1 MKLKPIFLSVFYI
14 FLFTTG
20 ASALQTY
27 DYVSI
32 KSKEYSQS
40 GDSVILELV
49 TPTQT
54 KQGSFTYVFFNHGS
68 TPNFGSTTAPVLVS
82 SLATT
87 TNTLSTY
94 KLEINGIVPGQYYY
108 ARAVRLV
115 ASSSNATIGE
125 YAVSGTES
133 IFIQPKKT
141 APVMKGVTSRSG
153 LCTLEDCELTV
164 YENSPTYYDLGTVN
178 ASVSQYFF
186 QSKDFKFDSGNTD
199 NVFSIDAGGKI
210 SVVKSG
216 SLDVDKKNEYKLVVR
231 AFDPNNSILYT
242 TRKVT
247 IKILPKE
254 NNPAGSGV
262 IYNLNNTPGGYSTST
277 YQGSNVNY
285 YDPIIPGGYNSSNSS
300 GSSNKTYQSFKNE
313 PGGYGVGNNRGAS
326 VQASYHTV
334 TPGGYGLSSG
344 SSSGVLNLTGKTR
357 EEAIREISKKILELQ
372 IEYLRVKAI
381 EDQGKSNVSY

>member
-1 MKLKPIFLSVFYI
+1 MKLKTFFLSVFYI

-20 ASALQTY
+20 VSALQTY

-54 KQGSFTYVFFNHGS
+54 KTGSFTYVFFNHGS

-82 SLATT
+82 SLSTT
-87 TNTLSTY
+87 TSTLSNY
-94 KLEINGIVPGQYYY
+94 KLEINGIVQGQYYY

-115 ASSSNATIGE
+115 ATSSTSKTGE
-125 YAVSGTES
+125 YAFSGTES

-164 YENSPTYYDLGTVN
+164 YENSPIYYDLGTVN
-178 ASVSQYFF
+178 ATVSSYFF
-186 QSKDFKFDSGNTD
+186 QSKDFKLDSGNTD
-199 NVFSIDAGGKI
+199 NIFSIDAGGKI
-210 SVVKSG
+210 LIAKSG
-216 SLDVDKKNEYKLVVR
+216 LLDADQKSEYKLVVR
-231 AFDPNNSILYT
+231 AFDPNNSNLFS

-247 IKILPKE
+247 VKVLPKE
-254 NNPAGSGV
+254 NNPSGSGV
-262 IYNLNNTPGGYSTST
+262 ISNPNTAGGYSTST
-277 YQGSNVNY
+277 YQGSYVNY
-285 YDPIIPGGYNSSNSS
+285 YDPIIPGGYSSSNYS
-300 GSSNKTYQSFKNE
+300 GGSNNNYQSFKNE
-313 PGGYGVGNNRGAS
+313 PGGYDSGRNRGTS
-326 VQASYHTV
+326 VQAYYHTV

-344 SSSGVLNLTGKTR
+344 GSTGALNLSGKTR

-372 IEYLRVKAI
+372 IEYLRVKAL
-381 EDQGKSNVSY
+381 EDQGKSNATY